1 MKRSGLPTLVFTGFA
16 CLVALS
22 AAWLI
27 KAQDAKSPY
36 PNMAPVDQYLMDR
49 NAEIALARSAAP
61 ESISKDA
68 EVIVLGR
75 KGYEIAVPGRNGFVC
90 VVHRSWTSANDDP
103 EFWNPRRRGPICF
116 NAAAAKSYIPNTI
129 MRTNLVLAGRSKD
142 QMFAAIHAALDEKEL
157 PALEPGAMCYMMS
170 KQGYLS
176 DRDGRWHP
184 HLMFF
189 LPPGEAAAWGA
200 NLPGSPIL
208 ADDDGPDRMT
218 VFMVPVATWSD
229 GTSDSVDGSHTASM
243 ADDTSGR
250 HALVLRG
257 RRNKTS
263 RSPVAIRFSSVTP
276 TNRKPLAKD
285 TLNRS

>member
-1 MKRSGLPTLVFTGFA
+1 MKRSGLQTVVFTTFVFIVVLA
-16 CLVALS
+16 

-27 KAQDAKSPY
+27 EAQEAKSPY
-36 PNMAPVDQYLMDR
+36 PGMAPLDQYLMDR

-61 ESISKDA
+61 ESISRDA
-68 EVIVLGR
+68 EVMVLGR
-75 KGYEIAVPGRNGFVC
+75 KGYEIAVQGRNGFVC
-90 VVHRSWTSANDDP
+90 VVHRSWTSGIDDP

-116 NAAAAKSYIPNTI
+116 NAAAAKSYVPNTI

-142 QMFAAIHAALDEKEL
+142 QIFGAIHAAFDKNEL
-157 PALEPGAMCYMMS
+157 PAIEPGAMCYMMS
-170 KQGYLS
+170 KQAYLS

-208 ADDDGPDRMT
+208 ADDDAPDRMT

-243 ADDTSGR
+243 ADDISRR

-257 RRNKTS
+257 RRHATS
-263 RSPVAIRFSSVTP
+263 RSPIAIQLASVISNSRKFASSL
-276 TNRKPLAKD
+276 RDA
-285 TLNRS
+285 